1 MATTF
6 ADVDEYIAALP
17 EDVRPLVE
25 GVRRSIRAV
34 VPDVGETISYAMPTF
49 TLDGRPLLHVAAWK
63 KHIGVYPLPA
73 MDDDLARDVEPFRG
87 AKDTMRLPLADVP
100 YALLE
105 RVVAAVVEQRRAGV
119 G

>member
-17 EDVRPLVE
+17 EDVRPLLE
-25 GVRRSIRAV
+25 GIRRSVRTV

-49 TLDGRPLLHVAAWK
+49 LLDGQPLLHVAAWK

-87 AKDTMRLPLADVP
+87 AKDTMRLPLDAVP
-100 YALLE
+100 YELFE
-105 RVVAAVVEQRRAGV
+105 RVLAAMLQQRRAGV